1 MLNWLFEHAEYYKWI
16 EAVVEY
22 AREEFHAEV
31 ELLADENAYVYSI
44 DGDKI
49 NVKGGAHPRDKL
61 YILLHEL
68 GHLHRLAENHGDP
81 TFFLDKSGDSNL
93 RERTMTLM
101 EEVLAWHKGEE
112 IATELGIVI
121 EHRAWQRLMND
132 SIGEYVQWIHE
143 GERNEDS

>member
-1 MLNWLFEHAEYYKWI
+1 MLNWQFEHAEYFKWI
-16 EAVVEY
+16 EVVIEY
-22 AREEFHAEV
+22 ARKEFHAEV
-31 ELLADENAYVYSI
+31 ELLADENAYVYSV

-68 GHLHRLAENHGDP
+68 GHLYRLTENSGDP
-81 TFFLDKSGDSNL
+81 TYFLDKSGDKNL

-112 IATELGIVI
+112 IAKELNILI
-121 EHRAWQRLMND
+121 EVRAWQRLMNS
-132 SIGEYVQWIHE
+132 SIEEYVQWVNE
-143 GERNEDS
+143 GEKNESS